1 MEDAITGAKYI
12 IAEYI
17 SDNANF
23 RKYIRNFIY
32 RNGILKC
39 KKKKNDLDSEKIY
52 EMYYEY
58 QEPIKYIKSHRVLA
72 LNRGEKEDVL
82 SVGIDIEEDKIIEYV
97 TANGAAQESGCSLF
111 LRKKIADNPAD
122 LAKLSTETEV

>member
-1 MEDAITGAKYI
+1 MLINKIRQVVDQTKNGYYMLMNQNTIIEKLTEKFINDKVKTMEDAITGAKYI

-39 KKKKNDLDSEKIY
+39 KKKKND
-52 EMYYEY
+52 
-58 QEPIKYIKSHRVLA
+58 
-72 LNRGEKEDVL
+72 
-82 SVGIDIEEDKIIEYV
+82 
-97 TANGAAQESGCSLF
+97 
-111 LRKKIADNPAD
+111 
-122 LAKLSTETEV
+122 